1 MKKLL
6 TILTLISLNA
16 FATGGNELDYL
27 QETHYSPEFKLQA
40 VKEICPKDANG
51 ISCEAIGGSIMIKSN
66 LNNCADSMAFFDAK
80 IVNDDYRKITFVVVY
95 SNAKAPSSA
104 YEIMC
109 VRAPVVIKSIRF
121 SQTPYSDVRVINH
134 FQNKL

>member
-6 TILTLISLNA
+6 VLLTLLSLNA

-27 QETHYSPEFKLQA
+27 QDSHYTPVFKFQS
-40 VKEICPKDANG
+40 VKEICPKDASG
-51 ISCEAIGGSIMIKSN
+51 MSCEAIGGDIILKSS
-66 LNNCADSMAFFDAK
+66 LGNCADSLAFFNAK
-80 IVNDDYRKITFVVVY
+80 IVNDDYRKITFVIVY
-95 SNAKAPSSA
+95 ANAKAPSSA

-109 VRAPVVIKSIRF
+109 VRAPVVTKTIRF
-121 SQTPYSDVRVINH
+121 SETPYQDVRVINH